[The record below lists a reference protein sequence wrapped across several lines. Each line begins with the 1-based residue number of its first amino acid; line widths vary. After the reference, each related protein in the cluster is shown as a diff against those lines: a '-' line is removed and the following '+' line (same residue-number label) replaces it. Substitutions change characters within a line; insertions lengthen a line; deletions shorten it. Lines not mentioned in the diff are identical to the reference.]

1 MSAEDSEWG
10 KDFYDTGSTA
20 PVELML
26 RRNPFIFRSLI
37 KQFKA

>member
-1 MSAEDSEWG
+1 MSAEDGMRG
-10 KDFYDTGSTA
+10 KDFYGTSCTA
-20 PVELML
+20 PIGLLL

>member
-1 MSAEDSEWG
+1 MSAEDGVPG
-10 KDFYDTGSTA
+10 KDFYDTSCIA
-20 PVELML
+20 PIGLLL